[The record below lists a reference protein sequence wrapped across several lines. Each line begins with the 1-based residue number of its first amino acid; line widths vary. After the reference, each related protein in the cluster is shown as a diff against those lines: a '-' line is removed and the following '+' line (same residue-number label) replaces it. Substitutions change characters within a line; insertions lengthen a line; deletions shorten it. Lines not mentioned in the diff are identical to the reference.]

1 MSAKKQKVAPG
12 DVKSQSLL
20 PVIIGVATGNP
31 PYEVK
36 QERALEIA
44 MAAPGHKSVR
54 KILPRVY
61 KATQIQTRWL
71 GLPDFT
77 PEKADAKNPLFFDK
91 DLTFQM
97 PIENRLDKCKE
108 IAEPLVTEVA
118 RRAVAAAGVE
128 MSDIGKL
135 VVVSSTGFFGPGLD
149 CSLINNLGLS
159 RSVDRSLIGFM
170 GCAAGMNGLS
180 VCVDYVKTRPE
191 KKALLVC
198 FEISSVH
205 TTFEDSINDAVLHA
219 IFADGC
225 AACVLGSVAEGN
237 AEPGSFAVLD
247 NYSELAEGAEDGI
260 ILAMKTNGIT
270 CTLSKNLSKYIKMS
284 MPGYIERFLA
294 KNSLEYKDIKFWG
307 VHPGGTR
314 IIEAVESALNL
325 TKDQTD
331 DSWTVLSKWGNMLS
345 PSILFV
351 LEIKW
356 KRAQKE
362 KIPADAKHLGL
373 CFSFSPGVGIEG
385 CLLQQF

>member
-1 MSAKKQKVAPG
+1 MPGKKQKTAPG
-12 DVKSQSLL
+12 DVKAQSLL

-44 MAAPGHKSVR
+44 QAAPGHKSVR
-54 KILPRVY
+54 KILPGVY
-61 KATQIQTRWL
+61 KNTQIKTRWMA
-71 GLPDFT
+71 LPDFT
-77 PEKADAKNPLFFDK
+77 PEKADAKNPIFFDK

-108 IAEPLVTEVA
+108 MAEPLVTDVA
-118 RRAVAAAGVE
+118 RRAIEAAGVDLK
-128 MSDIGKL
+128 DIGKL

-149 CSLINNLGLS
+149 CSLIQNLGLN

-205 TTFEDSINDAVLHA
+205 TTFEDSINDAILHA

-225 AACVLGSVAEGN
+225 AACVLGGVAEGN
-237 AEPGSFAVLD
+237 APTGSFAILD
-247 NYSELAEGAEDGI
+247 NYSELAVGAEDGI

-270 CTLSKNLSKYIKMS
+270 CTLSKHLSKYIKSS
-284 MPGYIERFLA
+284 MPGYIDRFLK
-294 KNSLEYKDIKFWG
+294 KNSLTKEDIKFWG

-314 IIEAVESALNL
+314 IIEAVEQSLGL
-325 TKDQTD
+325 TKEQTD
-331 DSWTVLSKWGNMLS
+331 DSWTVLSKYGNMLS

-351 LEIKW
+351 LELKW
-356 KRAQKE
+356 KRAQAE
-362 KIPADAKHLGL
+362 KTAADSKKLGL
-373 CFSFSPGVGIEG
+373 CFSFSPGIGIEG
-385 CLLQQF
+385 ALLQQF